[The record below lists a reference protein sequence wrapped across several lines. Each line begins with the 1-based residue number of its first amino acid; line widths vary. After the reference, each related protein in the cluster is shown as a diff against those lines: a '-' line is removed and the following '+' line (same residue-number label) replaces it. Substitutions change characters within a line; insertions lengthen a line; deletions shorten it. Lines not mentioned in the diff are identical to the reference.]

1 MATVNVSDLQNLKH
15 HSVDSLRN
23 TDLEISAGYTER
35 VNIYE
40 TCMSFQSLR
49 GKPLVGEGAN
59 LQGEDSGTL

>member
-23 TDLEISAGYTER
+23 TDLEISASYTER
-35 VNIYE
+35 ANIYE